1 MLFPFRVL
9 FLFFGSS
16 CKFHTQVYKL
26 NIVVLSI
33 YSSSSCVSLIIS
45 NYLQSCHNNS
55 QPIIVS
61 GIVLLLRS
69 SADTRDSIILISLI
83 MLRSLVGSSKINQYF
98 VCLSNI
104 NRGPFFGRPC
114 LFLLTIFIYLP
125 LYKKTY
131 CFGFLFGYRFLST
144 D

>member
-1 MLFPFRVL
+1 M
-9 FLFFGSS
+9 
-16 CKFHTQVYKL
+16 
-26 NIVVLSI
+26 
-33 YSSSSCVSLIIS
+33 
-45 NYLQSCHNNS
+45 
-55 QPIIVS
+55 
-61 GIVLLLRS
+61 LLLRS

-125 LYKKTY
+125 LYNWFYQFWFSLSNSCSSRIVSLSSHLLY
-131 CFGFLFGYRFLST
+131 CFIFLHPTFALNHKPLLIHHIANIVDNTVDPSLPHFYFKEENPMMIQGICNCG
-144 D
+144 